1 MDLLSLLFAGITAL
15 QEYLLEHTLTCLIPA
30 FFIAGAITVVIS
42 KESVLKYLGAKT
54 KKRISYAVASIIGT
68 ILAVCSC
75 TVLPLFAGIYKRGA
89 GLGPAI
95 TFLFSG
101 PAINLLAII
110 YSASLLG
117 IDIGIAR
124 TVAAILLSIVI
135 GLIMAY
141 LFRNEKSKGDLSIGE
156 SKTKPTVQ
164 VVSFLSILILILVIG
179 AAQIE
184 LTLKSF
190 FLIVLLFALIVVLK
204 IWYSKEEIK
213 EWLSATW
220 DLAKQLVPLLLIGV
234 FIAGIITAI
243 VPRELIENSVGG
255 NSITSNLVASIF
267 GAFMYFATLTEV
279 PIVKSLMVLG
289 MGKGPALALL
299 LAGPSLSLPNMLVIN
314 KVLGLKKTVAYV
326 FLVIIFSA
334 LAGFIFGML

>member
-1 MDLLSLLFAGITAL
+1 MLSTGINAL

-30 FFIAGAITVVIS
+30 FFIAGAIAALVS
-42 KESVLKYLGAKT
+42 KESVIKYFGAKT
-54 KKRISYAVASIIGT
+54 KKIISYAVASISGT

-101 PAINLLAII
+101 PAINILAII

-117 IDIGIAR
+117 YDIGIAR
-124 TVAAILLSIVI
+124 AIAAISLSIII

-141 LFRNEKSKGDLSIGE
+141 LFRNEKSKGDLSMEG
-156 SKTKPTVQ
+156 TKLKPKSQ
-164 VVSFLSILILILVIG
+164 IISFLSILILVLIIG
-179 AAQIE
+179 ASQIE
-184 LTLKSF
+184 LTTK
-190 FLIVLLFALIVVLK
+190 IILLTALIITLLVILK
-204 IWYSKEEIK
+204 FWYSKDEIM
-213 EWLSATW
+213 EWLNATW
-220 DLAKQLVPLLLIGV
+220 DLTKQIVPLLLLGV

-243 VPRELIENSVGG
+243 IPKEIIEKSVGG
-255 NSITSNLVASIF
+255 NSITSNLIASVF

-279 PIVKSLMVLG
+279 PIVKSFMILG

-299 LAGPSLSLPNMLVIN
+299 LAGPSLSLPSMLVIN
-314 KVLGLKKTVAYV
+314 KILGAKKTIAYIL
-326 FLVIIFSA
+326 LVIILSA